1 MNSGNGAAGHVID
14 EVEKRF
20 AAAGVPVTFIKV
32 HHQPDG
38 HFPNGIPNPLLPE
51 CRRDTA
57 DAVCEHQADMG
68 IAFDG
73 DFDRCFL
80 FDDEAS
86 FIEGITLSA
95 CWLRRSCRSS
105 RERKSFTT
113 RA

>member
-1 MNSGNGAAGHVID
+1 MID

-20 AAAGVPVTFIKV
+20 AAAGAPVTFIKV

-51 CRRDTA
+51 CRGTPPTRCVRTR
-57 DAVCEHQADMG
+57 ADMG

-86 FIEGITLSA
+86 FIEGTTLSA
-95 CWLRRSCRSS
+95 CWRRRSCRNS
-105 RERKSFTT
+105 RGRKSFTT
-113 RA
+113 RV